1 MYKRIL
7 LPALIASVL
16 PLAAHADQPDPFG
29 YTYAEGGYLSEN
41 PSGGG
46 SDLTGAFVD
55 GSYELQ
61 PNWRVSGLF
70 SNASCCG
77 TTDNRYAAAVG
88 YYTGINDKIDFIADL
103 SFLGQHVTN
112 SGNHNGWGI
121 DGGLRFMLAPKFEL
135 DGLVQHSSISGN
147 TENTL
152 GVKGLYSLTDQW
164 RLFAG
169 YSNNS
174 DEDDFQLGVR
184 YVF

>member
-7 LPALIASVL
+7 LSVILASAL
-16 PLAAHADQPDPFG
+16 PFAAQAAEPDHFG
-29 YTYAEGGYLSEN
+29 YSYAEGGYLSEN

-46 SDLTGAFVD
+46 SDLTGVFVD

-61 PNWRVSGLF
+61 PNWRILGSF

-77 TTDNRYAAAVG
+77 STDDRYAAGVG
-88 YYTGINDKIDFIADL
+88 YFTGINDKIDFLADL

-112 SGNHNGWGI
+112 AGSHNGWGV
-121 DGGLRFMLAPKFEL
+121 DAGLRFMVAPKFEL
-135 DGLVQHSSISGN
+135 DGLVQHSDINSR

>member
-7 LPALIASVL
+7 LSVLIASAL
-16 PLAAHADQPDPFG
+16 PLAAEAAPPDHFG

-46 SDLTGAFVD
+46 SDLTGMLVD

-61 PNWRVSGLF
+61 PNWRISGLL

-77 TTDNRYAAAVG
+77 NSDNRYAAAAG
-88 YYTGINDKIDFIADL
+88 YYTGITDKLDFIADL
-103 SFLGQHVTN
+103 SFLGQHLT
-112 SGNHNGWGI
+112 STGNHNGWGI
-121 DGGLRFMLAPKFEL
+121 DGGVRAILAPKFEL
-135 DGLVQHSSISGN
+135 DGLVQHSQVSGDN
-147 TENTL
+147 ENTL
-152 GVKGLYSLTDQW
+152 TVKGLYSLTDQW
-164 RLFAG
+164 RLYAG

-174 DEDDFQLGVR
+174 DEDDFQIGVR

>member
-1 MYKRIL
+1 MLKRIV
-7 LPALIASVL
+7 LIAVVSACL
-16 PLAAHADQPDPFG
+16 PLAAYADQPDPFS
-29 YTYAEGGYLSEN
+29 YDYAEGAYLSEN

-46 SDLTGAFVD
+46 SDLTGVLVD

-61 PNWRVSGLF
+61 PNWRISGLL

-77 TTDNRYAAAVG
+77 ITDNRYGASVG

-103 SFLGQHVTN
+103 SFLSQHVTN
-112 SGNHNGWGI
+112 AGSHNGWGI
-121 DGGLRFMLAPKFEL
+121 DGGLRAMLAPKFEL
-135 DGLVQHSSISGN
+135 DGLVQHSDINSN

-152 GVKGLYSLTDQW
+152 TVKGLYSLTEQW
-164 RLFAG
+164 RLFAS

-174 DEDDFQLGVR
+174 DENDFQLGVR

>member
-7 LPALIASVL
+7 MSAVLASIL
-16 PLAAHADQPDPFG
+16 PLAAQADQPDPFG

-46 SDLTGAFVD
+46 SDLTGVFVD

-61 PNWRVSGLF
+61 PNWRILGSF

-77 TTDNRYAAAVG
+77 VTDNRYGAGVG
-88 YYTGINDKIDFIADL
+88 YFTGINDKIDFIADL

-112 SGNHNGWGI
+112 AGSHNGWGV

-135 DGLVQHSSISGN
+135 DGLVQHTDINSK

-184 YVF
+184 YQF